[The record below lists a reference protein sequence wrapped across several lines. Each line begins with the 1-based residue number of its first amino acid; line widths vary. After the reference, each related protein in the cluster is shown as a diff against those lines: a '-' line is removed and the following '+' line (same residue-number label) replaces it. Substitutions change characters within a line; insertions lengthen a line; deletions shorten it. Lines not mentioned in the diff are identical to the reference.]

1 MAINLITVAG
11 TALPDPSEYSCTN
24 VDVVDS
30 GRNAAGVIVSDV
42 IRSDI
47 ARIDATWNY
56 LSLAQ
61 WASILSLFKSNFTN
75 SVRFLNQVTGTYETR
90 TMYVGDRT
98 TGGAVS
104 SGGKII
110 GWQQAKLQL
119 IEV

>member
-1 MAINLITVAG
+1 MALNLITVAG
-11 TALPDPSEYSCTN
+11 TAQPAPSEYAGTT
-24 VDVVDS
+24 VDLVGS

-56 LSLAQ
+56 LSLSQ
-61 WASILSLFKSNFTN
+61 WASILSLFKNSFTN
-75 SVRFLNQVTGTYETR
+75 PVRFLNQVTGAYETR

-104 SGGKII
+104 SGGRII
-110 GWQQAKLQL
+110 GWQKAKLQL